1 MLILTINANPL
12 SYYRG
17 EIMAGQKLN
26 VFPFSI
32 TRTRTHTPNLKAKS
46 HSHREWRTI
55 MDDVKNRN

>member
-12 SYYRG
+12 SYYRW

-26 VFPFSI
+26 GFPFSI